1 LDLQIP
7 ILLGFIPVELVDCE
21 KVRQHIFLLTCAEV
35 AVVKRKLSVLLL
47 PVIPRW
53 GIIITV
59 IVVGKFLHIQEQ
71 ELPQLPSKSGVEEA
85 AAPVLVVVLMVFLV
99 VLAHMHTKLLLE

>member
-35 AVVKRKLSVLLL
+35 AVVKRKLSALLL
-47 PVIPRW
+47 PVITRW
-53 GIIITV
+53 GITIIV
-59 IVVGKFLHIQEQ
+59 IVVGKFLPIQEQ
-71 ELPQLPSKSGVEEA
+71 ELPQSPSKYGVEA
-85 AAPVLVVVLMVFLV
+85 VVVPVLVVVLMVFLV
-99 VLAHMHTKLLLE
+99 VLVHMHTKLLLE